1 MTIRPA
7 SDRSLLISFGDEIS
21 IDAHR
26 QVSRLTRALEG
37 QRGVLN
43 LHPAFASVL
52 IDFDPR
58 LRSHADLEALARQC
72 MEAATDEAR
81 VTRVVEIPVCY
92 GGEFGPDL
100 GDVAQHAGLSPERVV
115 ELHAAADYLVYFVG
129 FSTCFPYLGGLPPE
143 LATPRLSAPR
153 KHVPAGSVAIGGS
166 QAGIYPLA
174 SPGGWR
180 IVGRTPLRLFDPQA
194 SPPPLLRMGDRVRF
208 VRSVAQALLPAVS
221 RLPVCGPVPGVST
234 PVRGCDT
241 AFEGSV
247 GMSADAAGTSARAT
261 ASHAPT
267 HIRVL
272 LPGLQTT
279 VQDLGRFG
287 YTHFGVSASGAA
299 DPLALRAGNL
309 LVGNAENAAA
319 LEMTLVGGS
328 FAFEMDAVISLTG
341 SDFGAGLP
349 LWTAVEIKAG
359 QTVRCGATRSGAR
372 GYLAVRGGIGVP
384 KAMGSASV
392 HVMTGVGG
400 RPLRA
405 GDVLSIGDAAIRRP
419 RIGPHHALEF
429 ARTGPLRVTP
439 GPQAHWFSDELYAAA
454 YQVAEES
461 NRMGIRLRGPAI
473 PSPAGHMLTEGVPL
487 GAIQIPPDGQPII
500 LFVEHQT
507 TGGYPKPA
515 NVISADFWR
524 LGQLRPRDEVH
535 FERVTL
541 EQALDLLRQQE
552 QWLYALV

>member
-1 MTIRPA
+1 
-7 SDRSLLISFGDEIS
+7 
-21 IDAHR
+21 
-26 QVSRLTRALEG
+26 
-37 QRGVLN
+37 
-43 LHPAFASVL
+43 
-52 IDFDPR
+52 
-58 LRSHADLEALARQC
+58 
-72 MEAATDEAR
+72 
-81 VTRVVEIPVCY
+81 
-92 GGEFGPDL
+92 
-100 GDVAQHAGLSPERVV
+100 
-115 ELHAAADYLVYFVG
+115 
-129 FSTCFPYLGGLPPE
+129 
-143 LATPRLSAPR
+143 
-153 KHVPAGSVAIGGS
+153 
-166 QAGIYPLA
+166 
-174 SPGGWR
+174 
-180 IVGRTPLRLFDPQA
+180 VGRTPLRLFDPQA

-208 VRSVAQALLPAVS
+208 LPESALSVATKQPAQPLSDGVPS
-221 RLPVCGPVPGVST
+221 GP
-234 PVRGCDT
+234 
-241 AFEGSV
+241 GSE
-247 GMSADAAGTSARAT
+247 
-261 ASHAPT
+261 

-272 LPGLQTT
+272 SPGFQTT

-287 YTHFGVSASGAA
+287 YAHFGISASGAA

-328 FAFEMDAVISLTG
+328 FEFETDAVIAFTG

-359 QTVRCGATRSGAR
+359 GTVRCGATRSGAR

-384 KAMGSASV
+384 KVMGSSSV
-392 HVMTGVGG
+392 HVVTGVGG

-405 GDVLSIGDAAIRRP
+405 GDALPIGDAAIRRP
-419 RIGPHHALEF
+419 RTGPGRAPEF
-429 ARTGPLRVTP
+429 LRTGPLRVTP
-439 GPQAHWFSDELYAAA
+439 GPQAHWFSDALYAAA

-524 LGQLRPRDEVH
+524 VGQLRPRDEVR

-541 EQALDLLRQQE
+541 DQALDLLRQQE